1 MNRNLFWSSFG
12 NALEWFSYALYGGF
26 SINISHHFFGNADS
40 HINTLL
46 TYGIFSIGF
55 LSRPIGGCIFG
66 IISDKVGRANSLFLS
81 IALMAFPTCLIGMI
95 PSFNSIGI
103 YAPVLL
109 IIIRALQ
116 GLAIGGEYTGAM
128 VYLVEQAKPSKRGFL
143 GSFADFGCLVGTLL
157 GGSFITFV
165 LSNSMTKND
174 FNSFGWKI
182 PFILSVLIFFVGYYI
197 NKLERQNTEQKS
209 DNSDNISIKELLKKH
224 RKTCIYVAA
233 SSAFSGVNFYTLLV
247 FIPNYIA
254 IHKIDMGIDP
264 FLITS
269 TVNLIMVPAVLIFGV
284 LSDKFKRKP
293 LIMIGISG
301 VIFLSYPVL
310 TTFNRPFLNI
320 CIQILYGI
328 FLAAYF
334 GGRSAFFSEAFP
346 KTIRCTAVSIS
357 LSISHAVF
365 AGSTPLL
372 ATFLDKFCGI
382 EYFVLH
388 IIFVSLFALYG
399 FYHIKDR
406 TGEPL
411 Q

>member
-1 MNRNLFWSSFG
+1 MNKSLFWSSFG

-26 SINISHHFFGNADS
+26 SINISNHFFNNADQ
-40 HINTLL
+40 HISTLL
-46 TYGIFSIGF
+46 TYAIFSIGF

-81 IALMAFPTCLIGMI
+81 IALMAIPTCAIGFI
-95 PSFNSIGI
+95 PSFDSIGI
-103 YAPVLL
+103 LSPIFL
-109 IIIRALQ
+109 IFIRALQ

-128 VYLVEQAKPSKRGFL
+128 VFLVEQSSPSKRGFL

-165 LSNSMTKND
+165 LSNSMSKGNFD
-174 FNSFGWKI
+174 AFGWKI
-182 PFILSVLIFFVGYYI
+182 PFILSGLIFFVGYYI
-197 NKLERQNTEQKS
+197 NKLEKRSSEQKS
-209 DNSDNISIKELLKKH
+209 NNCNNISIKELLKKH
-224 RKTCIYVAA
+224 KKTCVYVAA

-254 IHKIDMGIDP
+254 IHKISMGINP

-269 TVNLIMVPAVLIFGV
+269 IVNLIMVPSVLIFGM
-284 LSDKFKRKP
+284 LSDKLGRKP
-293 LIMIGISG
+293 LIIVGISG
-301 VIFLSYPVL
+301 VMILSYPIL
-310 TTFNRPFLNI
+310 TTFNNSTLNI
-320 CIQILYGI
+320 FIQILYGV

-357 LSISHAVF
+357 LSISHAIF
-365 AGSTPLL
+365 AGSTPML
-372 ATFLDKFCGI
+372 ATFIDKIFGI
-382 EYFVLH
+382 EYFVVH

-399 FYHIKDR
+399 FCHIKDR

-411 Q
+411 L